1 MRTAKRALRRLA
13 GEVAPSVWSF
23 RPKNSLTILTYHR
36 VLPDGH
42 ADRSVEQPGM
52 CVSPD
57 RLASHIVELKK
68 HFEIVDLADWMERSR
83 NGSSLPDRAC
93 AFTFDDG
100 WKDNFDYAFPLLE
113 SEKVSATIFL
123 VSDLIGRCYE
133 FWPNRLARLLHH
145 LYEAGHPRWPPGI
158 VALMRRSGQS
168 RVKSSFES
176 IEDLVDAL
184 IAHCKKS
191 PESEILSLLD
201 EAEAGLSTF
210 RPKAERDLLNHA
222 EIAQMEASGLISFGS
237 HTRRHTRLIAGLSRS
252 SLIDEI
258 AGSRAQLQTALR
270 RDVSLFC
277 YPNGD
282 HTGEAVGIVRDNYVA
297 AVTTRSGWVRHS
309 VDDICMLPRV
319 GIHEDVAADGR
330 SFLARVGRIR

>member
-1 MRTAKRALRRLA
+1 MRRGAGFLAPAMWSLRR
-13 GEVAPSVWSF
+13 GS
-23 RPKNSLTILTYHR
+23 SLVILMYHR
-36 VLPDGH
+36 VLPGKH
-42 ADRSVEQPGM
+42 PDRRFQQPGM
-52 CVSPD
+52 WVSPESLEMQLRILKRHFD
-57 RLASHIVELKK
+57 IV
-68 HFEIVDLADWMERSR
+68 
-83 NGSSLPDRAC
+83 SLEEWVQMANRGGPLPRRAC
-93 AFTFDDG
+93 SITFDDG

-252 SLIDEI
+252 ALIDEI

-282 HTGEAVGIVRDNYVA
+282 HTGEAVEIVRDNYVA